1 MELNIGEYKD
11 LMSRAVSPRPVFL
24 ITTIS
29 PTGVVNMAPFS
40 AVTFCSYDPPMILV
54 SVGGK
59 KHDLKYVPEEL
70 KDKLDLDEEK
80 DTYANLKSSGEFV
93 AHLVTEELLD
103 AVMIADRRYPR
114 EVSEVDKAKLTLV
127 PSKLVRPPRVKEA
140 KLSFECQVTDT
151 FNIRADHL
159 LVVGKGVAF
168 YADDSALYQGKLDTS
183 RIKPVVHYFGDIF
196 AICDRL
202 IVREDRDRYK
212 VD

>member
-11 LMSRAVSPRPVFL
+11 LMSRAVSPRPVIL

-29 PTGVVNMAPFS
+29 PAGVVNMAPFS

-54 SVGGK
+54 SVGGR
-59 KHDLKYVPEEL
+59 KHDPKFVPEEL
-70 KDKLDLDEEK
+70 KGKLDIEEEK

-93 AHLVTEELLD
+93 AHLVSEELLD
-103 AVMIADRRYPR
+103 AVVIADKRYPK
-114 EVSEVDKAKLTLV
+114 EVSEVEKAKLTLI
-127 PSKLVRPPRVKEA
+127 PSKLVKPPRIKEA

-168 YADDSALYQGKLDTS
+168 HADESALSEGRLDTS
-183 RIKPVVHYFGDIF
+183 RMKPVVHYFGDIF
-196 AICDRL
+196 GICDRL
-202 IVREDRDRYK
+202 IVRKDRDRYK
-212 VD
+212 LD